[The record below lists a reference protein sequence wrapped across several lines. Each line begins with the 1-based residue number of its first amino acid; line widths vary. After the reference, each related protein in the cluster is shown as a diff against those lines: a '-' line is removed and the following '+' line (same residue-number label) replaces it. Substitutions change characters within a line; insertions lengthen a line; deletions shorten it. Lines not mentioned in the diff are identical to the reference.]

1 MALNQHLEQL
11 CGELGIECP
20 NIDPEKGAV
29 LTINP
34 ECSFIMHDLSPGFAL
49 QSKISPTPDTKREDL
64 YIYLMRANFLGQGT
78 GGARIGMDAD
88 EKLLTLS
95 LGFSYDMDY
104 QTFKESI
111 EDFVN
116 YVAYWRE
123 ETTKFEEK

>member
-1 MALNQHLEQL
+1 MALDQHLEQL
-11 CGELGIECP
+11 CGEIGIECP
-20 NIDPEKGAV
+20 KIDPEKGAN

-34 ECSFIMHDLSPGFAL
+34 EFSCLLHNLSPGFSL
-49 QSKISPTPDTKREDL
+49 QSNISPVPAKKREDL

-78 GGARIGMDAD
+78 GGARIGMDSD
-88 EKLLTLS
+88 EKFLTLS

-104 QTFKESI
+104 QTFKESV

>member
-1 MALNQHLEQL
+1 MSLKQHLEKL
-11 CGELGIECP
+11 CGEIGIECP
-20 NIDPEKGAV
+20 KIESEKGAL

-34 ECSFIMHDLSPGFAL
+34 EFSLTVHALSPGFSL
-49 QSKISPTPDTKREDL
+49 QSKIAPPPKTKREDL
-64 YIYLMRANFLGQGT
+64 FIYLMRANFLGQGT

-88 EKLLTLS
+88 ENFLTLS

-104 QTFKESI
+104 QTFKESV